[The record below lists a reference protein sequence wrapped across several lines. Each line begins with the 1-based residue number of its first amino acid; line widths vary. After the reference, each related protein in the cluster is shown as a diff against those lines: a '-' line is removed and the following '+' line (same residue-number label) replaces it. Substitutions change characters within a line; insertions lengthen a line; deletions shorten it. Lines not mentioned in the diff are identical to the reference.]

1 MGKGYCFVIR
11 RAYCFRLFHSNEA
24 PEDPGL
30 HCYEILFRLF
40 LIENKIV
47 LYESVNN
54 YTNRFIS
61 GFIQALT
68 AR

>member
-11 RAYCFRLFHSNEA
+11 RAYCFRLF
-24 PEDPGL
+24 